1 MSSDDQ
7 SESDGIP
14 SSERTDSKPKKIVNP
29 VFTENMRTYTQISQT
44 LTSLHAQQVYFG
56 GFYGHNDPI
65 SPMTRN
71 VRKGHQRGGSMYK
84 SETFQSQMMNSQQ
97 QSQIMIKEDKAPS
110 GGGVIQLKR
119 MQRLRQL
126 LAER

>member
-7 SESDGIP
+7 SESEGIP
-14 SSERTDSKPKKIVNP
+14 SSQRSDSKPKKIVNP

-65 SPMTRN
+65 SPMTGN
-71 VRKGHQRGGSMYK
+71 VRKGHKRGGSLFK
-84 SETFQSQMMNSQQ
+84 SETFQSQMLNSQQ
-97 QSQIMIKEDKAPS
+97 QSQIMIKEKAAS